1 MNIGIL
7 TFYKVANFGANIQ
20 GVSTY
25 YYLKKIG
32 YNPIFLNYVSVK
44 TENSLEESYKKSVQ
58 TKAHIDFVNSYIE
71 NQTENLYNSDDVVAA
86 IDKYHIDA
94 IIIGSDAVVQ
104 HHPLLSR
111 IHKGR
116 RKPFYIAHPAP
127 ERMFP
132 NPFWGCGFADKIPTV
147 MMSVSSQNSKYSQ
160 FSKSLKSRMFET
172 LNNMK
177 YISVRDTWTLNMMKA
192 IGVNQDVKVTPDP
205 VFAFNYNAGHLV
217 PSEDDIRKRFSLPKD
232 YVLVSLHSQSLTLKT
247 LDELNS
253 MFKAAGKT
261 CVAFPMPGGVRYQH
275 HFDYEIKVPL
285 SSIDW
290 YALIKYASG
299 YVGSNMHPIIVS
311 LHNAVPCFSI
321 DHWGT
326 KDFFNR
332 TVRDGSSKV
341 EHIMG
346 VFGLKNYVKPIDN
359 DICYVEASVIVDA
372 IQKFPCEHVRKVA
385 LDKYDEY
392 LKMMGEIMN
401 IITASSQ

>member
-44 TENSLEESYKKSVQ
+44 TENSLEKSYKKSVQ

-111 IHKGR
+111 IHRGR
-116 RKPFYIAHPAP
+116 RKPFYISHPAP

-132 NPFWGCGFADKIPTV
+132 NPFWGCGFDDKIPTV

-160 FSKSLKSRMFET
+160 FSKSLKSRMFKT

-192 IGVNQDVKVTPDP
+192 IGVNHDVKVTPDP

-217 PSEDDIRKRFSLPKD
+217 PSEDDIRKRFSLPKN

-253 MFKAAGKT
+253 MFKAVGKT

-346 VFGLKNYVKPIDN
+346 EFGLKNYVKPIDN

-392 LKMMGEIMN
+392 LKMMDEIMN
-401 IITASSQ
+401 KITTK

>member
-177 YISVRDTWTLNMMKA
+177 YISVRDTWTLDMMKA

-385 LDKYDEY
+385 QDKYDEY

-401 IITASSQ
+401 IITTK

>member
-44 TENSLEESYKKSVQ
+44 TENSLEESYKNSVQ

-359 DICYVEASVIVDA
+359 DICYVKASVIVDA

-401 IITASSQ
+401 IITTK

>member
-71 NQTENLYNSDDVVAA
+71 NQTENLYNSDEVVAA

-401 IITASSQ
+401 IITTK

>member
-25 YYLKKIG
+25 YYFKKIG

-111 IHKGR
+111 IHRGR
-116 RKPFYIAHPAP
+116 RKPFYISHPVP

-132 NPFWGCGFADKIPTV
+132 NPFWGCGFDDKIPTV

-160 FSKSLKSRMFET
+160 FSKSLKSRMFKT

-177 YISVRDTWTLNMMKA
+177 YISVRDTWTLDMMKA
-192 IGVNQDVKVTPDP
+192 IGVNHDIKVTPDP

-253 MFKAAGKT
+253 MFKAVGKT

-275 HFDYEIKVPL
+275 HFDYEIKIPL

-299 YVGSNMHPIIVS
+299 YIGSNMHPIIVS

-346 VFGLKNYVKPIDN
+346 EFGLKNYVKPIDK

-392 LKMMGEIMN
+392 LKMMDEIMN
-401 IITASSQ
+401 KITTK

>member
-44 TENSLEESYKKSVQ
+44 TENSLEESYKNSVQ

-116 RKPFYIAHPAP
+116 RKPFYIAHPAS

-160 FSKSLKSRMFET
+160 FSKSLKSRMFKT

-401 IITASSQ
+401 IITTK

>member
-111 IHKGR
+111 IHRGR
-116 RKPFYIAHPAP
+116 RKPFYISHPAP

-132 NPFWGCGFADKIPTV
+132 NPFWGCGFDDKIPTV

-160 FSKSLKSRMFET
+160 FSKALKSRMFKT

-192 IGVNQDVKVTPDP
+192 IGVNHDVKVTPDP

-253 MFKAAGKT
+253 MFKAVGKT

-346 VFGLKNYVKPIDN
+346 VFGLKNYVRPIDN

-401 IITASSQ
+401 KITTK

>member
-111 IHKGR
+111 IHRGR
-116 RKPFYIAHPAP
+116 RKPFYISHPDP

-132 NPFWGCGFADKIPTV
+132 NPFWGCGFDDKIPTV

-160 FSKSLKSRMFET
+160 FSKSLKSRMFKT

-177 YISVRDTWTLNMMKA
+177 YISVRDTWTLDMMKA
-192 IGVNQDVKVTPDP
+192 IGVNHDVKVTPDP

-253 MFKAAGKT
+253 MFKAVGKT

-392 LKMMGEIMN
+392 LKMMDEIMN
-401 IITASSQ
+401 KITTK

>member
-44 TENSLEESYKKSVQ
+44 TENSLEESYKNSVQ

-147 MMSVSSQNSKYSQ
+147 MMSVSSQNSKYNQ

-253 MFKAAGKT
+253 MFKAVGKT

-359 DICYVEASVIVDA
+359 GICYVEASVIVDA

-385 LDKYDEY
+385 LDKYDE
-392 LKMMGEIMN
+392 
-401 IITASSQ
+401 

>member
-217 PSEDDIRKRFSLPKD
+217 PSEDDIRKRFSLPKA

-261 CVAFPMPGGVRYQH
+261 CVAFPMPGGVKYQH

-401 IITASSQ
+401 IITTK

>member
-44 TENSLEESYKKSVQ
+44 TENSLEESYKNSVQ

-132 NPFWGCGFADKIPTV
+132 NQFWGCGFADKIPTV

-177 YISVRDTWTLNMMKA
+177 YISVRDTWTLNMMKV

-253 MFKAAGKT
+253 MFKAVGKT
-261 CVAFPMPGGVRYQH
+261 CVAFPMPGGVRYHH

-401 IITASSQ
+401 IITTK

>member
-346 VFGLKNYVKPIDN
+346 VFGLKNYIKPIDN

-401 IITASSQ
+401 IITTK

>member
-1 MNIGIL
+1 M
-7 TFYKVANFGANIQ
+7 
-20 GVSTY
+20 
-25 YYLKKIG
+25 
-32 YNPIFLNYVSVK
+32 NYVSVK

-71 NQTENLYNSDDVVAA
+71 NQSENLYNSDDVVAA

-111 IHKGR
+111 IHRGR
-116 RKPFYIAHPAP
+116 RKPFYISHPAP

-132 NPFWGCGFADKIPTV
+132 NPFWGCGFDDKIPTV

-160 FSKSLKSRMFET
+160 FSKSLKSRMFKT

-192 IGVNQDVKVTPDP
+192 IGVNHDVKVTPDP

-247 LDELNS
+247 LDELKS
-253 MFKAAGKT
+253 MFKAVGKT
-261 CVAFPMPGGVRYQH
+261 CVAVPMPGGVRYQH

-392 LKMMGEIMN
+392 QKMMGEIMN
-401 IITASSQ
+401 KITTK

>member
-217 PSEDDIRKRFSLPKD
+217 PSEDDIRKRFSLPKA

-401 IITASSQ
+401 IITTK

>member
-44 TENSLEESYKKSVQ
+44 TENSLEESYKNSVQ

-247 LDELNS
+247 LDDLNS

-261 CVAFPMPGGVRYQH
+261 CVAFPMPGGVMYQH

-401 IITASSQ
+401 IITTK

>member
-58 TKAHIDFVNSYIE
+58 PKAHIDFVNSYIE

-261 CVAFPMPGGVRYQH
+261 CVAFPMPGGVKYQH

-346 VFGLKNYVKPIDN
+346 VFGLKKYVKPIDN

-401 IITASSQ
+401 IITTK

>member
-58 TKAHIDFVNSYIE
+58 TKAHIDFVKSYIE

-132 NPFWGCGFADKIPTV
+132 NPFWGCGFADKISTV
-147 MMSVSSQNSKYSQ
+147 MMSVSSQNPKYSQ

-177 YISVRDTWTLNMMKA
+177 YISVLDTWTLNMMKA

-217 PSEDDIRKRFSLPKD
+217 PSEDDIRKRFSLPKA

-261 CVAFPMPGGVRYQH
+261 CVAFPMPGGVKYQH

-401 IITASSQ
+401 IITTK

>member
-25 YYLKKIG
+25 YYFKKIG

-111 IHKGR
+111 IHRGR
-116 RKPFYIAHPAP
+116 RKPFYISHPAP

-132 NPFWGCGFADKIPTV
+132 NPFWGCGFDDKIPTV

-160 FSKSLKSRMFET
+160 FSKSLKSRMFKT

-192 IGVNQDVKVTPDP
+192 IGVNHDVKVTPDP

-217 PSEDDIRKRFSLPKD
+217 PSEDDIRKRFSLPKN

-253 MFKAAGKT
+253 MFKAVGKT

-346 VFGLKNYVKPIDN
+346 EFGLKNYVKPIDN

-392 LKMMGEIMN
+392 LKMMDEIMN
-401 IITASSQ
+401 KITTK

>member
-111 IHKGR
+111 IHRGR
-116 RKPFYIAHPAP
+116 RKPFYISHPAP

-132 NPFWGCGFADKIPTV
+132 NPFWGCGFDDKIPTV

-160 FSKSLKSRMFET
+160 FSKSLKSRMFNT

-192 IGVNQDVKVTPDP
+192 IGVNHDVKVTPDP

-253 MFKAAGKT
+253 MFKAVGKT

-346 VFGLKNYVKPIDN
+346 EFGLKNYVKPIDN

-372 IQKFPCEHVRKVA
+372 IQKIPCEHVRKVA

-392 LKMMGEIMN
+392 LKMMDEIMN
-401 IITASSQ
+401 KITTK

>member
-44 TENSLEESYKKSVQ
+44 TENSLEESYKNSVQ

-172 LNNMK
+172 LNSMK

-247 LDELNS
+247 LDDLNS
-253 MFKAAGKT
+253 TFKAAGKT
-261 CVAFPMPGGVRYQH
+261 CVAFPMPGGVMYQH

-401 IITASSQ
+401 IITTK

>member
-71 NQTENLYNSDDVVAA
+71 NQTENLYNSEDVVAA

-111 IHKGR
+111 IHRGR
-116 RKPFYIAHPAP
+116 RKPFYISHPAP

-132 NPFWGCGFADKIPTV
+132 NPFWGCGFDDKIPTV

-160 FSKSLKSRMFET
+160 FSKSLKSRMSKT

-192 IGVNQDVKVTPDP
+192 IGVNHDVKVTPDP

-253 MFKAAGKT
+253 MFKAVGKT

-359 DICYVEASVIVDA
+359 DICNVEASVIVDA

-392 LKMMGEIMN
+392 LKMMCEIMN
-401 IITASSQ
+401 KITTK

>member
-71 NQTENLYNSDDVVAA
+71 NQTENLYNSEDVVAA

-104 HHPLLSR
+104 YHPLLSR
-111 IHKGR
+111 IHRGR
-116 RKPFYIAHPAP
+116 RKPFYISHPAP

-132 NPFWGCGFADKIPTV
+132 NPFWGCGFDDKIPTV

-160 FSKSLKSRMFET
+160 FSKSLKSRMSKT

-192 IGVNQDVKVTPDP
+192 IGVNHDVKVTPDP

-253 MFKAAGKT
+253 MFKAVGKT

-359 DICYVEASVIVDA
+359 DICNVEASVIVDA

-401 IITASSQ
+401 KITTK

>member
-111 IHKGR
+111 IHRGR
-116 RKPFYIAHPAP
+116 RKPFYISHPAP

-132 NPFWGCGFADKIPTV
+132 NPFWGCGFDDKIPTV

-160 FSKSLKSRMFET
+160 FSKSLKSRMFKT

-192 IGVNQDVKVTPDP
+192 IGVNHDVKVTPDP

-217 PSEDDIRKRFSLPKD
+217 PSEDDIRKRFSLPKN

-253 MFKAAGKT
+253 MFKAVGKT

-346 VFGLKNYVKPIDN
+346 EFGLKNYVKPIDN

-392 LKMMGEIMN
+392 LKMMDEIMN
-401 IITASSQ
+401 KITTK

>member
-25 YYLKKIG
+25 YYFKKIG

-111 IHKGR
+111 IHRGR
-116 RKPFYIAHPAP
+116 RKPFYISHPVP

-132 NPFWGCGFADKIPTV
+132 NPFWGCGFDDKIPTV

-160 FSKSLKSRMFET
+160 FSKSLKSRMFKT

-177 YISVRDTWTLNMMKA
+177 YISVRDTWTLDMMKA
-192 IGVNQDVKVTPDP
+192 IGVNHDIKVTPDP

-253 MFKAAGKT
+253 MFKAVGKT

-346 VFGLKNYVKPIDN
+346 EFGLKNYVKPIDN

-392 LKMMGEIMN
+392 LKMMDEIMN
-401 IITASSQ
+401 KITTK

>member
-160 FSKSLKSRMFET
+160 FSKSLKLRMFET

-247 LDELNS
+247 LDDLNS

-261 CVAFPMPGGVRYQH
+261 CVAFPMPGGVMYQH

-401 IITASSQ
+401 IITTK

>member
-25 YYLKKIG
+25 YYFKKIG

-44 TENSLEESYKKSVQ
+44 TENSLEESYKNSVQ

-253 MFKAAGKT
+253 MFKAVGKT

-346 VFGLKNYVKPIDN
+346 VFGLKNYVKPTDN
-359 DICYVEASVIVDA
+359 GICYVEASVIVDA

-401 IITASSQ
+401 IITTK

>member
-25 YYLKKIG
+25 YYFKKIG

-44 TENSLEESYKKSVQ
+44 TENSLEESYKNSVQ

-116 RKPFYIAHPAP
+116 RKPFYISHPAP

-160 FSKSLKSRMFET
+160 FSKSLKSRMFKT

-177 YISVRDTWTLNMMKA
+177 YISVRDTWTLDMMKA

-401 IITASSQ
+401 IITTK

>member
-111 IHKGR
+111 IHRGR
-116 RKPFYIAHPAP
+116 RKPFYISHPAP

-132 NPFWGCGFADKIPTV
+132 NPFWGCGFDDKIPTV

-160 FSKSLKSRMFET
+160 FSKSLKSRMFKT

-177 YISVRDTWTLNMMKA
+177 YISVRDTWTLDMMKA
-192 IGVNQDVKVTPDP
+192 IGVNHDVKVTPDP

-253 MFKAAGKT
+253 MFKAVGKT
-261 CVAFPMPGGVRYQH
+261 CVAFPMPGGVRYHH

-332 TVRDGSSKV
+332 TIRDGSSKV

-346 VFGLKNYVKPIDN
+346 EFGLKNYVKPIDN

-392 LKMMGEIMN
+392 LKMMDEIMN
-401 IITASSQ
+401 KITTK

>member
-44 TENSLEESYKKSVQ
+44 TENSLEESYKNSVQ

-253 MFKAAGKT
+253 MFKAVGKT

-332 TVRDGSSKV
+332 TIRDGSSKV

-401 IITASSQ
+401 IITTK